1 MKPKFVITHLS
12 LLLSIATAT
21 AQNQRKLYDF
31 VVPVDGSIATAMR
44 AANNRPDKATRFRIF
59 VMPGEHV
66 FPADTSK
73 MVMGGDSVMYPSPI
87 TYLKASNTSIIGEG
101 YESTSITNTV
111 PPATWHNGFNS
122 ASPLEGIS
130 KSDVLNIDKKVENTY
145 FQGITIRTSMGDR
158 HGRDIALNDNGNKT
172 IIKDCCL
179 WGFQDTYVSHQ
190 RERYYFEGGIIRGN
204 TDYVCGKGDVWFNQ
218 VTLRT
223 KGGYIAVP
231 SKPLKYGYIFDRCTI
246 VSDGDN
252 GDGSYTLGR
261 PWGEG
266 TPIALWLN
274 TDMQITPKPIGY
286 DEMGK
291 NGYPARFAE
300 FNSRD
305 KEGNPV
311 DLSKRKRTFRG
322 HQDCNNPELS
332 ASEAAELSIEKV
344 MGGTDGWE
352 PRNFTQQVPPVQNLK
367 IKKGL
372 MTWTDQPQALLYV
385 IYRNGSIVDFI
396 TQASYRLPADAK
408 RKDLW
413 EVRAANQ
420 MGGLGE
426 AAKSK
431 K

>member
-1 MKPKFVITHLS
+1 MKRAFFIFHFSLFITV
-12 LLLSIATAT
+12 AF
-21 AQNQRKLYDF
+21 AQERKLYDF
-31 VVPVDGSIATAMR
+31 IVPRDGSIATAIR
-44 AANNRPDKATRFRIF
+44 AANNRPNKEVRFRIF

-87 TYLKASNTSIIGEG
+87 TYLRASNTSIIGVSF
-101 YESTSITNTV
+101 ESTSITNTV
-111 PPATWHNGFNS
+111 PPATWHNGFNT

-130 KSDVLNIDKKVENTY
+130 KSDVLNIEKKVENTY
-145 FQGITIRTSMGDR
+145 MQGITIKTSMGDR

-172 IIKDCCL
+172 ILKDCQL

-190 RERYYFEGGIIRGN
+190 QRRYYFEGGVIRGN
-204 TDYVCGKGDVWFNQ
+204 TDFVCGKGDVWFNQ

-246 VSDGDN
+246 ISDGEN
-252 GDGSYTLGR
+252 GDGSFTLGR

-274 TDMQITPKPIGY
+274 TTMMITPKPIGY

-305 KEGNPV
+305 AQGQPV
-311 DLSKRKRTFRG
+311 DLSERKRTFRG
-322 HQDCNNPELS
+322 HENCNNPVLS
-332 ASEAAELSIEKV
+332 AEEAAQYSIEKV
-344 MGGTDGWE
+344 MGGDDGWN
-352 PRNFTQQVPPVQNLK
+352 PLALTRQIPPVEK
-367 IKKGL
+367 FRIKKGI
-372 MTWTDQPQALLYV
+372 MTWEDVPEALLYV
-385 IYRNGSIVDFI
+385 IFRNGELFDF
-396 TQASYRLPADAK
+396 TLEPRFTLPADAS
-408 RKDLW
+408 RKDHW
-413 EVRAANQ
+413 QIRCANQ
-420 MGGLGE
+420 MGGF
-426 AAKSK
+426 
-431 K
+431 